1 MKPQKSIIPNVITL
15 GNAVCG
21 IVAILLGNPI
31 IGAYLI
37 IAAMILDLF
46 DGLVARALRV
56 EGELGKELDS
66 MADLISFGVA
76 PGFLFYTIFN
86 DTQAMIISMFY
97 ILSGLY
103 RLAKFN
109 TLSYSN
115 VFNGLPIP
123 AAAGISAGAI
133 LLYSSDAATIPE
145 WVPIF
150 AMLAPAVC
158 MNIHMGF
165 FSLKGSATLK
175 DWKLW
180 FVILMTT
187 GSLFLHWH
195 FSLLVCFGSYLLVSF
210 VSGVARNLK
219 EVE

>member
-1 MKPQKSIIPNVITL
+1 MTPKRNIIPNLITL

-21 IVAILLGNPI
+21 IIAILLGNPVL
-31 IGAYLI
+31 GAYLI
-37 IAAMILDLF
+37 IAAMVLDLF
-46 DGLVARALRV
+46 DGLVARALKV

-76 PGFLFYTIFN
+76 PGYLFYHFFN
-86 DTQAMIISMFY
+86 DTQALVISMFY

-109 TLSYSN
+109 TLTYSK

-133 LLYSSDAATIPE
+133 LLYASDAAMIPE
-145 WVPIF
+145 WLLMT
-150 AMLAPAVC
+150 AMIAPAIC

-165 FSLKGSATLK
+165 FSLKGAASLK
-175 DWKLW
+175 DWRLW
-180 FVILMTT
+180 FVVVITLASFTQ
-187 GSLFLHWH
+187 HWH
-195 FSLLVCFGSYLLVSF
+195 YALLACFASYLFVSF
-210 VSGVARNLK
+210 ASGVARSFSRAT
-219 EVE
+219 